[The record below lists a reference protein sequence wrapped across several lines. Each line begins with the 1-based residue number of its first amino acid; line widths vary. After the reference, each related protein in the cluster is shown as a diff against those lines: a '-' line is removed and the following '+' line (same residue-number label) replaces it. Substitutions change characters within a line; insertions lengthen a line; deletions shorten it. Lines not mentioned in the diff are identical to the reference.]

1 MMGFWM
7 IYHLGGHS
15 LECKRFKGSE
25 DPVTLACDGTWQQIL
40 DTGGGNLMGKLLRNL
55 VELSLV
61 VVGGLLRTCL
71 QEGGAY

>member
-1 MMGFWM
+1 
-7 IYHLGGHS
+7 
-15 LECKRFKGSE
+15 
-25 DPVTLACDGTWQQIL
+25 
-40 DTGGGNLMGKLLRNL
+40 MGKLLRNL